1 MLRFLPG
8 IAGAAGAFVVL
19 KPILPLESV
28 PLYLEFMIYAA
39 VYVAVTVAV
48 DRAMARYG
56 RNR

>member
-8 IAGAAGAFVVL
+8 IAGAACALVIL
-19 KPILPLESV
+19 KLLAPIESV
-28 PLYLEFMIYAA
+28 TLWLEIVIYAA

-48 DRAMARYG
+48 DRAMSGYG